1 MELKIYFSR
10 ISSQS
15 CRKKRAKF
23 VEIKKSLKHLRNIY
37 AMLYPPRL
45 QVAALGETH
54 FFNTPNEALAW
65 LEKQRDS
72 IALDPSWIFWT
83 CRFRYTLL
91 MLILVDLFSMN
102 PAWSGWIR
110 FCPKTEDSSL
120 SLQFQSSLHSNN
132 KSPKQSLN
140 SRIRAE
146 NCNSSRLT

>member
-1 MELKIYFSR
+1 MLYFKDKKTHTPENKGKERHTLELKIYFSR

-72 IALDPSWIFWT
+72 IALDPS
-83 CRFRYTLL
+83 
-91 MLILVDLFSMN
+91 
-102 PAWSGWIR
+102 
-110 FCPKTEDSSL
+110 
-120 SLQFQSSLHSNN
+120 
-132 KSPKQSLN
+132 
-140 SRIRAE
+140 
-146 NCNSSRLT
+146 